1 MTEHWHASDE
11 LLQRFVV
18 DPAALDGAAAASLE
32 AHLIACD
39 RCRSS
44 LNDDIGADQVA
55 TSWSS
60 IAQRIDAAEA
70 LAAGTGAR
78 PTRCVRGDRSPDRRD
93 TCAAGGSA
101 RGGRRRRSRGGRR
114 AAEQPAASGGFLVIA
129 PLLPLAVVAAAFAP
143 TSDPAGEAGI
153 ATPLHGIGL
162 VLRRSSV
169 VLAAVFI
176 VLGIAALAIGDL
188 QAPVIGWLLPSW
200 ALAVAALAL
209 GTWLRAEVAAGAL
222 AFGWVVVVSLSRWME
237 GRTSGYADSP
247 GVRHCR
253 TASAALM
260 VLVVALGV
268 VHVRR
273 DRFQTMEVQR

>member
-11 LLQRFVV
+11 LLMRFVV

-32 AHLIACD
+32 AHLIACG

-44 LNDDIGADQVA
+44 LNDHIGVDQVE

-60 IAQRIDAAEA
+60 IAQRIDEPRRSLLERGLSRLGVPEATARLIGATPALTAAA
-70 LAAGTGAR
+70 LAA
-78 PTRCVRGDRSPDRRD
+78 VVVV
-93 TCAAGGSA
+93 AAVVVAASRVTGSA
-101 RGGRRRRSRGGRR
+101 GS
-114 AAEQPAASGGFLVIA
+114 FLVIA

-209 GTWLRAEVAAGAL
+209 ATWLRAEVAAGAL

-237 GRTSGYADSP
+237 GRTAGYAESP
-247 GVRHCR
+247 VFD
-253 TASAALM
+253 TAGHVAALM

-273 DRFQTMEVQR
+273 DRFQTMEVQQ